1 MLKYIKNVEIIV
13 LELVQVGNDS
23 GKRMAYDSGLVRSDL
38 SKDNYHK
45 LLCKQSIML
54 GHGKLLCCQHKIVI
68 TLAIPCGMK
77 LLVYYQ
83 FKFHGV
89 VFKKM

>member
-1 MLKYIKNVEIIV
+1 MSRSDLPLKYIKNVDIIV

-23 GKRMAYDSGLVRSDL
+23 GKRMAYESGLVRSDL

-54 GHGKLLCCQHKIVI
+54 GHGKFLCCN
-68 TLAIPCGMK
+68 TRWLSP
-77 LLVYYQ
+77 LLFLVE
-83 FKFHGV
+83 
-89 VFKKM
+89 